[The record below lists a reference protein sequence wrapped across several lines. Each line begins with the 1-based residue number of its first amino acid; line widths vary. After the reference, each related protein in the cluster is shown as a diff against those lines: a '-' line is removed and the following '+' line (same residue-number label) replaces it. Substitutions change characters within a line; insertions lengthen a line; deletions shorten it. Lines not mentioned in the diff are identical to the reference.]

1 MKSKRSFPKLSNTSS
16 NILSNK
22 IVLYVSFF
30 FAIVT
35 AANYLLRSNFEAVG
49 IFIIIGFLTTY
60 FSKNMIIVLLTTTI
74 LTNFIVMV
82 RNRQNS
88 GFIEGMT
95 TEEIEA
101 AKKAMDAAKKAMDDE
116 TDPTK
121 KADLEKKYKAA
132 QDAYNKAKEDQDK
145 PASMSAPKNAPTT
158 STMSSS
164 SSSSSSSMAA
174 PNPTSVGSQETVS
187 MGTTPANEVQ
197 KPLSGK
203 SSVKDGMSQ
212 LKPAAINSENM
223 DPMMQQVVPGMAT
236 GYNAQKEQAF
246 NALSSLGGTGG
257 QGQDLLAQQNAM
269 INNLKTIEP
278 ILNTAQSFLDKFE
291 NSSISKMFSGGL
303 SNLPGMSL
311 LTGGGA
317 AGAKPSPAPVS
328 SQ

>member
-1 MKSKRSFPKLSNTSS
+1 
-16 NILSNK
+16 
-22 IVLYVSFF
+22 
-30 FAIVT
+30 
-35 AANYLLRSNFEAVG
+35 
-49 IFIIIGFLTTY
+49 
-60 FSKNMIIVLLTTTI
+60 
-74 LTNFIVMV
+74 
-82 RNRQNS
+82 
-88 GFIEGMT
+88 MT
-95 TEEIEA
+95 TEEMEA
-101 AKKAMDAAKKAMDDE
+101 AKTAMDAAKKAMDDE
-116 TDPTK
+116 TDATK
-121 KADLEKKYKAA
+121 KADLEKKYKDA
-132 QDAYNKAKEDQDK
+132 QDAYNKAKEAQDK
-145 PASMSAPKNAPTT
+145 PASMPKDTSTSTT
-158 STMSSS
+158 SSMGSSS
-164 SSSSSSSMAA
+164 SSSPSSMAP
-174 PNPTSVGSQETVS
+174 PNPTSVGAKDTVS

-212 LKPAAINSENM
+212 LKPAAINGENM

-246 NALSSLGGTGG
+246 NTLSSLGGTGG
-257 QGQDLLAQQNAM
+257 QNQDLLAQQNAM

-317 AGAKPSPAPVS
+317 AGAKPSPAPIS

>member
-1 MKSKRSFPKLSNTSS
+1 MKSKRSFPKMSNTST
-16 NILSNK
+16 NLLSNK

-35 AANYLLRSNFEAVG
+35 AANYLLRGNFEAVG

-60 FSKNMIIVLLTTTI
+60 FSKNMIVVLLTTTI
-74 LTNFIVMV
+74 LTNFIVMM

-88 GFIEGMT
+88 GYIEGMT
-95 TEEIEA
+95 TEE
-101 AKKAMDAAKKAMDDE
+101 MDKLKTEMEAAKKAMDDE
-116 TDPTK
+116 KDATK
-121 KADLEKKYKAA
+121 KADLENKFKAA
-132 QDAYNKAKEDQDK
+132 EDAYNKAKQAQDK
-145 PASMSAPKNAPTT
+145 PASMPATA
-158 STMSSS
+158 
-164 SSSSSSSMAA
+164 SSSSSSSMSP
-174 PNPTSVGSQETVS
+174 PNPTSVGSKETVS
-187 MGTTPANEVQ
+187 MGTTAANEVD
-197 KPLSGK
+197 KPLNSK

-212 LKPAAINSENM
+212 LKPAPVNSENM

-246 NALSSLGGTGG
+246 NALSSLGGAGG
-257 QGQDLLAQQNAM
+257 QGQDLLSQQNAM
-269 INNLKTIEP
+269 INNLKSIEP

>member
-1 MKSKRSFPKLSNTSS
+1 MKSKRSFPKFSNTSS

-101 AKKAMDAAKKAMDDE
+101 AKKAMDAAKKEMDDE

-132 QDAYNKAKEDQDK
+132 RDAYNKAKEAQDK
-145 PASMSAPKNAPTT
+145 PASMPNDT
-158 STMSSS
+158 STSTTS
-164 SSSSSSSMAA
+164 SSSSSSSMAP
-174 PNPTSVGSQETVS
+174 PNPTSVGAKETVS

-212 LKPAAINSENM
+212 LKPAAINGENM

-246 NALSSLGGTGG
+246 DALSSLGGTSG

-311 LTGGGA
+311 LTGGGG